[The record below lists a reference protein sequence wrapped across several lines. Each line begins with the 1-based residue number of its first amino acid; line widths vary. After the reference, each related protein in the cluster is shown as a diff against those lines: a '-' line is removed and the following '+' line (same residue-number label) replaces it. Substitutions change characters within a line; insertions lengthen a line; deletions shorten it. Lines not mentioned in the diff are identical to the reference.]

1 MKPTVKRI
9 AIVGGGIAGLS
20 AAYQLEGLH
29 AQNGTAHCACTL
41 FEAGPRLG
49 GIVETKRRAGFVVE
63 CGPDSWV
70 SEKPAARALAVELGL
85 EAALL
90 GSNDL
95 WRKTY
100 LAEGR
105 TLTPLPDGMRM
116 MVPSNWA
123 ALLASPLLSWQAKL
137 AYLREPKRAAELQ
150 ASALENSNDGRD
162 ESVYDFVC
170 RHFGAEATEAFAAPL
185 LAGVFGGDIH
195 TLSARAVLPIFTRI
209 EREDGSLILGLQA
222 RLRAASNNRFG
233 TSVPIFTS
241 LRDGLGTLI
250 ERMEQRIP
258 AASIRRDTAV
268 RALERAG
275 ERWRVRT
282 ECNGVQSEELFDA
295 VILAVPAHVAA
306 ALLAPLDATM
316 PALLPQ
322 QASSAIV
329 VALAFTPASAASMR
343 IPRGFG
349 FLVPQKKPALA
360 GSTQDAREALARRA
374 LLACT
379 FVDQKFPHRAPP
391 GAVLLR
397 AFFGGPLAPALLAE
411 PDATLAGLAQQAL
424 ATTLGKLPEPE
435 FTVVR
440 RWPQSLPLYAVG
452 HLQRLEELQRR
463 VALLPGLHLIGNA
476 YHGVGLP
483 DLIAAGRAAADA
495 AIGAACGQSKTGNPP
510 AAQTHPQQ

>member
-1 MKPTVKRI
+1 MKRV

-20 AAYQLEGLH
+20 AASELARTH
-29 AQNGTAHCACTL
+29 TDSAPCAFKL
-41 FEAGPRLG
+41 FEAAPRLG
-49 GIVETKRRAGFVVE
+49 GIVATERRAGFVIE

-70 SEKPAARALAVELGL
+70 SEKPAARTLAVELGL
-85 EAALL
+85 ADALI

-137 AYLREPKRAAELQ
+137 AYLREPKMAAALQ
-150 ASALENSNDGRD
+150 ASALENAGNTHD
-162 ESVYDFVC
+162 ESVRDFVR
-170 RHFGAEATEAFAAPL
+170 RHFGAEAADAFAAPL
-185 LAGVFGGDIH
+185 LAGVFGGDIRH
-195 TLSARAVLPIFTRI
+195 LSARAVLPIFI
-209 EREDGSLILGLQA
+209 HLEREHGSLILGLQA
-222 RLRAASNNRFG
+222 RLRTAANN
-233 TSVPIFTS
+233 SAPASASIFTS

-258 AASIRRDTAV
+258 AASLRRNCRVQAI
-268 RALERAG
+268 EREG
-275 ERWRVRT
+275 QQWRVQT
-282 ECNGVQSEELFDA
+282 ETHDAEIFDA

-306 ALLAPLDATM
+306 SLLAPFDAEIPT
-316 PALLPQ
+316 LLPQ

-329 VALAFTPASAASMR
+329 VALAFSAASAASMR

-349 FLVPQKKPALA
+349 FLVPQRQSATGHPDSQAALA
-360 GSTQDAREALARRA
+360 QRA

-391 GAVLLR
+391 GAILLR
-397 AFFGGPLAPALLAE
+397 AFFGGPHAPALLGE
-411 PDATLAGLAQQAL
+411 SDTTLSTLALQSLGTL
-424 ATTLGKLPEPE
+424 LGKLPEPE
-435 FTVVR
+435 FAIVR

-452 HLQRLEELQRR
+452 HLQRMEQLQER
-463 VALLPGLHLIGNA
+463 VARLPGLHLIGNA

-483 DLIAAGRAAADA
+483 DLIAAGQATART
-495 AIGAACGQSKTGNPP
+495 AIGAACAQSSTANPP
-510 AAQTHPQQ
+510 ATRTRP